1 MHRSMGL
8 DIGDK
13 KIGVSLS
20 DPSRT
25 LASPLTTIIR
35 NSDEQ
40 AIDEIIKLVIKH
52 NVEQI
57 VVGLPYSLNG
67 DIGKQARKVLEF
79 KDKISQSIV
88 AEIIMQDERL
98 SSVSANQ
105 KLREAGKK
113 GSKLK
118 SEMDAAAAT
127 IILQSYL
134 DELDPNSGIIQPD
147 Q

>member
-1 MHRSMGL
+1 MGL

-13 KIGVSLS
+13 KIGVALS
-20 DPSRT
+20 DPTRT

-40 AIDEIIKLVIKH
+40 AIADIINLVIKYK
-52 NVEQI
+52 VEQI
-57 VVGLPYSLNG
+57 IIGLPYSLNG
-67 DIGKQARKVLEF
+67 DIGRQARKVLEF
-79 KDKISQSIV
+79 KNKVSQSVV

-113 GSKLK
+113 GSRLK
-118 SEMDAAAAT
+118 QEMDAAAAT

-134 DELDPNSGIIQPD
+134 DEHEQKNNTSQSD

>member
-8 DIGDK
+8 DVGDRR
-13 KIGVSLS
+13 IGVSLS

-25 LASPLTTIIR
+25 LASPLTTIMR

-40 AIDEIIKLVIKH
+40 AISDIVKLAIKH
-52 NVEQI
+52 QVDQI
-57 VVGLPYSLNG
+57 VIGMPYSLNG
-67 DIGKQARKVLEF
+67 NIGRQAYKVMEF
-79 KDKISQSIV
+79 KGKIAQTIV
-88 AEIIMQDERL
+88 ADFVMQDERL

-118 SEMDAAAAT
+118 RGMDAAAAT

-134 DELDPNSGIIQPD
+134 DEAGQKNSPFQASL
-147 Q
+147 

>member
-1 MHRSMGL
+1 MSRSMGL

-35 NSDEQ
+35 TSDEQ
-40 AIDEIIKLVIKH
+40 AIAEIIRIIDKH
-52 NVEQI
+52 NVIQVI
-57 VVGLPYSLNG
+57 VGMPYSLNG
-67 DIGKQARKVLEF
+67 DIGRQARKVLEF
-79 KDKISQSIV
+79 KEKIAQSIV
-88 AEIIMQDERL
+88 ADIVMQDERL
-98 SSVSANQ
+98 SSVSADQ

-134 DELDPNSGIIQPD
+134 DEMAQQRDATQP
-147 Q
+147 

>member
-1 MHRSMGL
+1 MGL

-35 NSDEQ
+35 TSDEQ
-40 AIDEIIKLVIKH
+40 AISEIIKLVVKH
-52 NVEQI
+52 DVEQI
-57 VVGLPYSLNG
+57 VVGLPYSLSG
-67 DIGKQARKVLEF
+67 DIGKQAKKVLEF
-79 KDKISQSIV
+79 KDKIAGAIV
-88 AEIIMQDERL
+88 AEIVMQDERL

-118 SEMDAAAAT
+118 SEMDSAAAT
-127 IILQSYL
+127 IILQQYL
-134 DELDPNSGIIQPD
+134 DELDPNCGIIQPD
-147 Q
+147 L

>member
-1 MHRSMGL
+1 MSRSLGL
-8 DIGDK
+8 DMGDK

-20 DPSRT
+20 DPSGT

-35 NSDEQ
+35 QSDEQ
-40 AIDEIIKLVIKH
+40 AINEIVNLVKKH
-52 NVEQI
+52 G
-57 VVGLPYSLNG
+57 VVQVVIGLPYSLNG

-79 KDKISQSIV
+79 KDKLANCIV
-88 AEIIMQDERL
+88 ADIIMQDERL

-118 SEMDAAAAT
+118 NEMDAAAAT

-134 DELDPNSGIIQPD
+134 DEQDNIEASTQYNE
-147 Q
+147 

>member
-35 NSDEQ
+35 SSDEQ
-40 AIDEIIKLVIKH
+40 VINEIIQLVNKH
-52 NVEQI
+52 KVEQI
-57 VVGLPYSLNG
+57 IVGLPYSLNG

-79 KDKISQSIV
+79 KEKLAQSIV
-88 AEIIMQDERL
+88 AEFAMQDERL

-118 SEMDAAAAT
+118 NEMDAAAAT

-134 DELDPNSGIIQPD
+134 DEQEQERGVSPD
-147 Q
+147 L

>member
-1 MHRSMGL
+1 MHNRSMGL
-8 DIGDK
+8 DVGDK

-40 AIDEIIKLVIKH
+40 AIDDIIKLVVKH

-79 KDKISQSIV
+79 KEKISQSIV
-88 AEIIMQDERL
+88 ADIVMQDERL

-105 KLREAGKK
+105 RLREAGKK
-113 GSKLK
+113 GNKLK

-134 DELDPNSGIIQPD
+134 DEKDPNSGMIQPD
-147 Q
+147 